1 MDFEMLRIP
10 KPTQPIDIITLES
23 QDVKSQGDVSMSPP
37 EAYVSMSPPEAYVSM
52 SPPEA
57 YVSMSPPYRSDSWR
71 NSPPRIW
78 RDFKE
83 SRDKESRDFKE
94 SRDQYH
100 SHDKPKDV
108 AKVREETICTNC
120 GVEGHIYRVCNLPVC
135 SFGIVCCRFVFD
147 AQKNTL
153 RPEYLMV
160 QRKDSLCY
168 VEFIRAK
175 WVPQNKK
182 YVMTLFSRM
191 TPDERMRIST
201 AKSFDD
207 LWYGFWH
214 KDTCK
219 GYMREYTQA
228 KEKFNTLKSGF
239 RLKCRVEN
247 VNDEEMTEEIQFD
260 LGYVLAH
267 TKSLYE
273 ETEWGWP
280 KGRRNINES
289 DVQCALREF
298 SEETG
303 VPTNEV
309 TLLNMKPFE
318 EVFQGCNNVR
328 YKHVYFLGVQQG
340 HAYYKTLS
348 VDESTCQAQEIRK
361 VSWFDYENTL
371 SKFRDHNVERK
382 ELFKRIHAHVKQHL
396 FDMMLL
402 AG

>member
-1 MDFEMLRIP
+1 MTNVEEIQEI
-10 KPTQPIDIITLES
+10 KKKIETNSIDIIQKRVDMDSE
-23 QDVKSQGDVSMSPP
+23 VESMSPP
-37 EAYVSMSPPEAYVSM
+37 DA
-52 SPPEA
+52 
-57 YVSMSPPYRSDSWR
+57 YRSDSWR
-71 NSPPRIW
+71 NSPPRNW
-78 RDFKE
+78 RDFRDNRDNRDFREFKE
-83 SRDKESRDFKE
+83 SREIKEIKENRDIKENRESREEK
-94 SRDQYH
+94 R
-100 SHDKPKDV
+100 
-108 AKVREETICTNC
+108 AETICTNC

-135 SFGIVCCRFVFD
+135 SFGIVCCRFVFN
-147 AQKNTL
+147 ASRNTL

-191 TPDERMRIST
+191 TPDERKRISS
-201 AKSFDD
+201 AESFDD

-228 KEKFNTLKSGF
+228 KDKFNTLKSGF
-239 RLKCRVEN
+239 RLKCRGEKG
-247 VNDEEMTEEIQFD
+247 DKGDKGEKGEEESGEEIHFD
-260 LGYVLAH
+260 LEYVLAN

-289 DVQCALREF
+289 DAQCAVREF

-303 VPTNEV
+303 VPSSQV

-340 HAYYKTLS
+340 HAFYNTLS

-361 VSWFDYENTL
+361 VSWFDYEKTI
-371 SKFRDHNVERK
+371 SKFRDHNVERR
-382 ELFKRIHAHVKQHL
+382 ELFKRIHAHVTQNL
-396 FDMMLL
+396 YDMMLL